1 MLRELL
7 TRLPEIRTA
16 GEPEPLLSFF
26 LNGIKR
32 MPFTI

>member
-1 MLRELL
+1 MLGELF
-7 TRLPEIRTA
+7 TRIPEIRTA

-32 MPFTI
+32 LPFTI